1 VVMTDTQNTKTV
13 RSEAPVA
20 AFAFGI
26 IALVTAFVF
35 STPGFPL
42 IAGLVALLAGLAVI
56 VKAQHAGTGQNW
68 MAIAGV
74 ILAIVG
80 IFISLV
86 TYG

>member
-1 VVMTDTQNTKTV
+1 MTDTQNTKT

-20 AFAFGI
+20 ALAFGI

-42 IAGLVALLAGLAVI
+42 IAGVIALLAGLAVI
-56 VKAQHAGTGQNW
+56 VKAQQAGTGQNW
-68 MAIAGV
+68 MAITGV

-80 IFISLV
+80 VFVSLV